1 MKPLRLRNWINLLR
15 KDDLYGGLI
24 FVTPPDVDLKE
35 ITSELSSLIL
45 ETMVEGLI
53 VFDLSDQIIHVNS
66 AIENIVGC
74 PKTEL
79 IGKKI
84 GEFVA
89 DYEHDRF
96 HEINQQ
102 LIDSTS
108 QKSSIRFELDLV
120 RVSDEQTIMCLVG
133 SGPIFQAGK
142 IVAIFTIVTD
152 ISSTKAQAKA
162 LVESIGL
169 NQAILDNMTDG
180 LIVASPEG
188 TITQANAALDTM
200 LNYKRGELVG
210 KPISD
215 VHPPNELPKLGQIDQ
230 LRKDQLSKGIPFGSK
245 YEIAFIRQDGRII
258 DTLVGGAPLVG
269 ADGEFLGTFGIV
281 TDITQQ
287 KIQQQKLRE
296 SYELNEMIL
305 RTMGE
310 GLWLV
315 DENDRTIMV
324 NRALE
329 NLLGYEQGEMLGR
342 SVYDFIPEDQHEVLQ
357 TINGQRKEATSFDN
371 GQKFSSR
378 YEMELLHKSGA
389 KIYSLVSG
397 TAILDRNE
405 NFKGTFGI
413 ITDITERKRLEETI
427 RETRDY
433 LQLLLDNSADAI
445 AATKIDGS
453 IIFSNKAMSNLIG
466 LEEKELSL
474 RELLAD
480 GNLFDIMVSEV
491 GKGSRFFRTELLRSD
506 KRFVPVGISM
516 GAVSDS
522 WGNPDMLVSVI
533 RDLTEKERTAK
544 ELMLFREYVV
554 DQVHASIFKIG
565 EMGADLVETDVL
577 PFVPNEL
584 PEERDRF
591 FLKIGTFFLAAIGQ
605 GQARATGLYELPV
618 AEFTD
623 YRALVYAFNVQNPE
637 NPDPRA
643 DGIDYCL
650 LAVFFPRSLELVF
663 SDRESLRHRFE
674 HAFSDILHVDDL
686 RKDFLQRIKRRIL
699 VGK

>member
-1 MKPLRLRNWINLLR
+1 MTL
-15 KDDLYGGLI
+15 
-24 FVTPPDVDLKE
+24 PDVDLKG
-35 ITSELSSLIL
+35 ITPELSSLIL
-45 ETMVEGLI
+45 ET
-53 VFDLSDQIIHVNS
+53 
-66 AIENIVGC
+66 
-74 PKTEL
+74 
-79 IGKKI
+79 
-84 GEFVA
+84 
-89 DYEHDRF
+89 
-96 HEINQQ
+96 
-102 LIDSTS
+102 
-108 QKSSIRFELDLV
+108 
-120 RVSDEQTIMCLVG
+120 
-133 SGPIFQAGK
+133 
-142 IVAIFTIVTD
+142 
-152 ISSTKAQAKA
+152 
-162 LVESIGL
+162 
-169 NQAILDNMTDG
+169 ILDNMTDG

-188 TITQANAALDTM
+188 KITQANPALEKM
-200 LNYKRGELVG
+200 LNYQRGELVG
-210 KPISD
+210 KHISEI
-215 VHPPNELPKLGQIDQ
+215 HPPNELPKLGQIDQ

-245 YEIAFIRQDGRII
+245 YEIAFIRKDGRIV
-258 DTLVGGAPLVG
+258 DALVGGAPLVG
-269 ADGEFLGTFGIV
+269 VDGEFLGTFGIV

-287 KIQQQKLRE
+287 KLQQQKLRE

-315 DENDRTIMV
+315 DENDRTTMV

-342 SVYDFIPEDQHEVLQ
+342 PVFEFLPEDQHDVLRA
-357 TINGQRKEATSFDN
+357 INGQRKKATSFDN
-371 GQKFSSR
+371 GNKFSSR
-378 YEMELLHKSGA
+378 YEIELLHKSGA
-389 KIYSLVSG
+389 KIHALVSG
-397 TAILDRNE
+397 TAVLDRNE
-405 NFKGTFGI
+405 SFKGTFGI
-413 ITDITERKRLEETI
+413 ITDITERKKLEETI

-453 IIFSNKAMSNLIG
+453 IIFSNKAMANLIG
-466 LEEKELSL
+466 LESYSSKEKEALSL

-480 GNLFDIMVSEV
+480 TNLFDMIVSEV

-506 KRFVPVGISM
+506 KKFVPVGISM

-522 WGNPDMLVSVI
+522 WGNPDILVSVI

-565 EMGADLVETDVL
+565 EVGADLVETDEL
-577 PFVPNEL
+577 LFVPEDQ
-584 PEERDRF
+584 DRF
-591 FLKIGTFFLAAIGQ
+591 FMKIGTFFLTAIGQ

-618 AEFTD
+618 AEFAD

-643 DGIDYCL
+643 EGIDYCL

-663 SDRESLRHRFE
+663 SDRESLRQRFE
-674 HAFSDILHVDDL
+674 QAFSDVLNVNDL
-686 RKDFLQRIKRRIL
+686 GKDFLQRIKRRIL